1 MYLSVLT
8 SANNRKEQVLNQ
20 WGKINKYNFL
30 LSKWKCIKFSFTVS
44 GFGLDFAGL
53 WTRKE
58 ERLLESARLHR
69 QKNIHRKPSRKN
81 IAIGGALFTQVLQL
95 KSYHYN
101 DMYLQYQQVR
111 TATWSITGRGM
122 EIAFIWRKGWGNWR
136 WPFLRWG
143 RGMVSGPC
151 LGVDSLQNG
160 RVNSR
165 VGHIHRFVHVAPQNI
180 LMVNPVKVCYC
191 TFSFEGP

>member
-1 MYLSVLT
+1 MLT
-8 SANNRKEQVLNQ
+8 SASNIKEQVLNQ
-20 WGKINKYNFL
+20 WGKINEYNFL
-30 LSKWKCIKFSFTVS
+30 LSKWKCIKISFTVS

-101 DMYLQYQQVR
+101 DTYLQYQQVR
-111 TATWSITGRGM
+111 RATWSITGRGWKWPLF
-122 EIAFIWRKGWGNWR
+122 EVGEGDGVWPLLSTRGPGNSLELVFREKVR
-136 WPFLRWG
+136 WL
-143 RGMVSGPC
+143 
-151 LGVDSLQNG
+151 
-160 RVNSR
+160 
-165 VGHIHRFVHVAPQNI
+165 I
-180 LMVNPVKVCYC
+180 LCRM
-191 TFSFEGP
+191 GG

>member
-1 MYLSVLT
+1 MLTRLYFNILMYLSLLT
-8 SANNRKEQVLNQ
+8 SASNIKEQVLNQ
-20 WGKINKYNFL
+20 WGKINEYNFL
-30 LSKWKCIKFSFTVS
+30 LSKCIKISFTVS

-101 DMYLQYQQVR
+101 DTYLQYQQVR

-122 EIAFIWRKGWGNWR
+122 EMAFIWGGGGGWCLALPSTRGPGN
-136 WPFLRWG
+136 
-143 RGMVSGPC
+143 S
-151 LGVDSLQNG
+151 
-160 RVNSR
+160 
-165 VGHIHRFVHVAPQNI
+165 I
-180 LMVNPVKVCYC
+180 
-191 TFSFEGP
+191 E